1 MRPLIDLSI
10 VPMEDEYDE
19 KDFAIV
25 SMRLNDGLT
34 LPVIAAKFGISTD
47 RIRQRYARSTRHIAY
62 PWRMRTFDYRRLLHP
77 TVMRCYRDL
86 VFRYHAEFGEDWYAY
101 DKAIAAKHLPGIKEW
116 RVIDLMQL
124 ARRVNTTAVRDEAE
138 ATNVHGRVM
147 PVTDKFS
154 FPVQE
159 WTPETQYHETRIE
172 LGTIE

>member
-47 RIRQRYARSTRHIAY
+47 RIRQRYARSTRHIGS
-62 PWRMRTFDYRRLLHP
+62 PWRLRTFDYRRLLHP

-86 VFRYHAEFGEDWYAY
+86 VFRYHAEFGEDWYTY

-124 ARRVNTTAVRDEAE
+124 ARRVNTTAVRDEAD
-138 ATNVHGRVM
+138 ATNVHGTVM

-154 FPVQE
+154 SPVQE
-159 WTPETQYHETRIE
+159 WTPETQYFETRIE